1 MEGIPVRRIEPAEQ
15 ERAAA
20 VQVAAFVSDPLTR
33 WAYPDAHEYLQRFS
47 EIALLLGRQS
57 FDHGTA
63 DEGDDLGGVAYWLPA
78 GVDFDFGPLEEY
90 LRRTME
96 ARRRDELFS
105 LFEQMDG
112 YQIQEPHWH
121 LTKIGVD
128 PARQGQ
134 GIGSALMQHRLAACD
149 EEGLPAYL
157 ESSNP
162 ANLPFYERHGFEVLG
177 EIQAGSSPKLF
188 PMLRGPR
195 PRP

>member
-1 MEGIPVRRIEPAEQ
+1 VGGEFE
-15 ERAAA
+15 
-20 VQVAAFVSDPLTR
+20 
-33 WAYPDAHEYLQRFS
+33 
-47 EIALLLGRQS
+47 
-57 FDHGTA
+57 
-63 DEGDDLGGVAYWLPA
+63 GVAYWLPA

-96 ARRRDELFS
+96 ANRRDELFS

-128 PARQGQ
+128 PARQEH

-188 PMLRGPR
+188 PMLRSPD
-195 PRP
+195 PF

>member
-1 MEGIPVRRIEPAEQ
+1 VEGIAVRRLESVEQ
-15 ERAAA
+15 EQAAA

-33 WAYPDAHEYLQRFS
+33 WAYPDAQEYLRRFS
-47 EIALLLGRQS
+47 EIADILGRQS

-63 DEGDDLGGVAYWLPA
+63 DVGGKFEGVTYWLPA

-90 LRRTME
+90 LRGTME
-96 ARRRDELFS
+96 ANRRDQLFS

-149 EEGLPAYL
+149 KEGLPAYL

-188 PMLRGPR
+188 PMLRSPD
-195 PRP
+195 PF